1 MIQPEV
7 VDTKTCG
14 RIIVYKQ
21 GPQNSR
27 VVILTVHDLGCN
39 QNEMIDFVSQDC
51 MEQLAAKCSWVHVL
65 IPGQGDGDRD
75 LPPNYNFPTMQQ
87 LGEAMGEVCDAMG
100 LKQVVLFG
108 EGAGA
113 NILARLAMVR
123 EDLVLG
129 AVLIHCTGT
138 AAGFAETIRDK
149 LIGWKL
155 NSIGMNPAA
164 ESYMLLHRF
173 GSIGDATDEMEMRHA
188 LDRFRHSLREAIN
201 PRNLNKFIMSFMART
216 KIIEK
221 VDLLRCPVLLITGSL
236 GSHKHCVQRFYNALL
251 QSARTDPDRLK
262 HIELVQLDDVANVL
276 RGAPDK
282 VSDCLQYFIQGLGLA
297 SGIVNRRMSS
307 TVRPF
312 LRGRSL
318 SMEEYDQPKGVSSCV
333 FDKNRKYS
341 TTVPEGDELEEYR
354 A

>member
-1 MIQPEV
+1 
-7 VDTKTCG
+7 
-14 RIIVYKQ
+14 
-21 GPQNSR
+21 
-27 VVILTVHDLGCN
+27 
-39 QNEMIDFVSQDC
+39 MIDFVSQDC

-113 NILARLAMVR
+113 NILARLAMLR

-201 PRNLNKFIMSFMART
+201 PRNLNKFIMSFMANQRASS
-216 KIIEK
+216 
-221 VDLLRCPVLLITGSL
+221 VSL
-236 GSHKHCVQRFYNALL
+236 AGLL
-251 QSARTDPDRLK
+251 QLCCVFISTSSLTYQDNRESRLAESARTDPDRLK
-262 HIELVQLDDVANVL
+262 HIELVQLDDVGNVL

-282 VSDCLQYFIQGLGLA
+282 VSDCLQYFIQGLGL
-297 SGIVNRRMSS
+297 
-307 TVRPF
+307 
-312 LRGRSL
+312 
-318 SMEEYDQPKGVSSCV
+318 
-333 FDKNRKYS
+333 
-341 TTVPEGDELEEYR
+341 
-354 A
+354 